1 MPIEVKNISYIYM
14 ENTPYEKK
22 ALNNVSLTINEGEF
36 VAIAGHTGSGKSTLM
51 QHFNGLLNPTK
62 GEVFIDGID
71 INKKK
76 DKKTLN
82 ARRSVGMVFQYPEQ
96 QLFEESI
103 FADIAFGP
111 RNFGCSEDEV
121 KQRVKEA
128 MDFVELD
135 YEEYKDKSPFLLSGG
150 QMRRVA
156 IAGIIAL
163 KPKYLV
169 LDEPTAGLDP
179 KERVRFRNLISA
191 FSKDRIVILSTHI
204 VSDVEFIAEDI
215 IMMKDGQI
223 LHFGKTQEITTEID
237 GQVWECTVPTSRA
250 EQYSETLNISNLR
263 NIENN
268 CTVLRV
274 ISEQSPMENAIKV
287 EPTLE
292 DLYLFYFK
300 GVNE

>member
-1 MPIEVKNISYIYM
+1 MKIPKLF
-14 ENTPYEKK
+14 KK
-22 ALNNVSLTINEGEF
+22 AAAF
-36 VAIAGHTGSGKSTLM
+36 VMAAITAL
-51 QHFNGLLNPTK
+51 
-62 GEVFIDGID
+62 
-71 INKKK
+71 
-76 DKKTLN
+76 
-82 ARRSVGMVFQYPEQ
+82 
-96 QLFEESI
+96 SI
-103 FADIAFGP
+103 MP
-111 RNFGCSEDEV
+111 
-121 KQRVKEA
+121 
-128 MDFVELD
+128 
-135 YEEYKDKSPFLLSGG
+135 
-150 QMRRVA
+150 
-156 IAGIIAL
+156 
-163 KPKYLV
+163 
-169 LDEPTAGLDP
+169 
-179 KERVRFRNLISA
+179 
-191 FSKDRIVILSTHI
+191 THI

>member
-1 MPIEVKNISYIYM
+1 MAEDKKKEEIAVIDITEEYLKERIY
-14 ENTPYEKK
+14 EI
-22 ALNNVSLTINEGEF
+22 LEF
-36 VAIAGHTGSGKSTLM
+36 VNLKD
-51 QHFNGLLNPTK
+51 
-62 GEVFIDGID
+62 VD
-71 INKKK
+71 KKK
-76 DKKTLN
+76 IKT
-82 ARRSVGMVFQYPEQ
+82 F
-96 QLFEESI
+96 
-103 FADIAFGP
+103 
-111 RNFGCSEDEV
+111 
-121 KQRVKEA
+121 
-128 MDFVELD
+128 
-135 YEEYKDKSPFLLSGG
+135 SGG
-150 QMRRVA
+150 MKRRIGIGQA
-156 IAGIIAL
+156 IINN
-163 KPKYLV
+163 PKILI

-179 KERVRFRNLISA
+179 SERVRFRNLISA

>member
-1 MPIEVKNISYIYM
+1 M

-179 KERVRFRNLISA
+179 RLKQNLLQKVKRLHQKE
-191 FSKDRIVILSTHI
+191 KMT
-204 VSDVEFIAEDI
+204 I
-215 IMMKDGQI
+215 IMVSHNMDDIALLADKVAIMRQGKLMI
-223 LHFGKTQEITTEID
+223 YGEHVKFLH
-237 GQVWECTVPTSRA
+237 
-250 EQYSETLNISNLR
+250 
-263 NIENN
+263 
-268 CTVLRV
+268 
-274 ISEQSPMENAIKV
+274 IKM
-287 EPTLE
+287 
-292 DLYLFYFK
+292 
-300 GVNE
+300 